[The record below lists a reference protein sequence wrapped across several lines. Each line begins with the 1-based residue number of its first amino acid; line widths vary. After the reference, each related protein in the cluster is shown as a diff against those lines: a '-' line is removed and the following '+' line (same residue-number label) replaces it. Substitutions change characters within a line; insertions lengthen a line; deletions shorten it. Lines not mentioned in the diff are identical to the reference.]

1 MLEIRPN
8 CELCEKDLPA
18 DSLEACICSYECTFC
33 TTCVEDALSN
43 VCPNCGGGFEFRP
56 VRPKTAHRAGTSAV
70 HQKPSSTAVV
80 TKFSRDEIDEFAQSL
95 KQVPPEAR

>member
-33 TTCVEDALSN
+33 SGCVESVLQN

-56 VRPKTAHRAGTSAV
+56 VRPKTAHRIGVSLAD
-70 HQKPSSTAVV
+70 HKPSTERVV
-80 TKFSRDEIDEFAQSL
+80 TQYSNGEISEFAESL
-95 KQVPPEAR
+95 KDTPAELR